1 MDLTQ
6 LHILYKLS
14 FVALLWTGA
23 MQWSVTGDIIH
34 DVIVGFIPKYTYV
47 AAIIMG
53 VITLVGYIV
62 IACAIVRIIYSMFW
76 S

>member
-14 FVALLWTGA
+14 FIALLWIGA
-23 MQWSVTGDIIH
+23 MRWSVTGDIIH
-34 DVIVGFIPKYTYV
+34 DVIVGFIPKYTNV
-47 AAIIMG
+47 AVLTMA
-53 VITLVGYIV
+53 VITMVGYIV